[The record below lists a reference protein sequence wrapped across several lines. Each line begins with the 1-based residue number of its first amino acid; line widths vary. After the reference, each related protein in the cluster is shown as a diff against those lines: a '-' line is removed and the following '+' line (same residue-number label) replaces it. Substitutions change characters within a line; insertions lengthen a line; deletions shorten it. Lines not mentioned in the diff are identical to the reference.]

1 MNTLNVQQLFVF
13 QQAEDG
19 WLGYRISSRNPCFAS
34 PVLPYGKG
42 DEEEHSPFPV
52 PSRLLQCEDCTQHFT
67 A

>member
-1 MNTLNVQQLFVF
+1 MDVQQLFVF

-34 PVLPYGKG
+34 SVLPYRKG
-42 DEEEHSPFPV
+42 DEQELSPCPV
-52 PSRLLQCEDCTQHFT
+52 PSGLLQREDCTQHFT